1 MKADTQ
7 PDAAKHGTSRA
18 GVAGGDVSD
27 AFCLQEIHHPSQVGS
42 FGRNKATENRFIPA
56 AAALNATTKINHKS

>member
-1 MKADTQ
+1 MKTDTQ

-27 AFCLQEIHHPSQVGS
+27 VFCLQEIHHPSQVGS
-42 FGRNKATENRFIPA
+42 FGLSAVLDASKQLKTASLLRTS
-56 AAALNATTKINHKS
+56 H